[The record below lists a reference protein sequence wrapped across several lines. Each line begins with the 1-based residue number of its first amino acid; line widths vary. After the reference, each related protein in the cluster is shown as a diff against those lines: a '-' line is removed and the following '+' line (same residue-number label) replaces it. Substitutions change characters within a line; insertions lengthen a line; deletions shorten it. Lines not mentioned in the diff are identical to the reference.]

1 MFDFGPS
8 GPSTQFAG
16 LVSGIDTTALT
27 SALPES
33 AIEFLADPG
42 ALAAA
47 FLEVQGRSKE
57 SVIAFDRGTSEPKP
71 TGREN
76 AQRAALDRGVH
87 YRIIYGPSAFAS
99 GTSSPMISV
108 HGLPKTSMRV
118 SSLAPTRLLVRDSE
132 EALVVTTSGPSNECT
147 GVRVRSAWFARFL
160 LDTFETIWDSALP
173 VSRER
178 LHASRMLDSVEQ
190 EILELLATGL
200 TDESIARLL
209 GVSLRTIQR
218 KVQGIQRSVGAT
230 SRFQLGAMTAA

>member
-132 EALVVTTSGPSNECT
+132 EALVVTASGPANECT

>member
-178 LHASRMLDSVEQ
+178 LHASRMLDSAEQ